1 MSWKISGQSME
12 MCNCKMLCPC
22 WLGPEVEPDE
32 GWCGGTIG
40 FDIQTGNSD
49 GVDLSGTVVALV
61 AEWPGNF
68 FDGNGSARLYL
79 DESASAEQR
88 AILEKIFS
96 GNDGGPLEPL
106 FGAVIS
112 KWLPSQ
118 VVQLNIDWGETP
130 SLRVGDIGKG
140 TLKRLKD
147 ATGQSTRVT
156 GAAAQAGFQFEG
168 MDLASSS
175 GSHWSDPDLQ
185 DWDGNSGTLHEFNWS
200 S

>member
-22 WLGPEVEPDE
+22 WLGPEVAPDE
-32 GWCGGTIG
+32 GWCGGSFG

-49 GVDLSGTVVALV
+49 GIDLSGTVVAFV

-68 FDGNGSARLYL
+68 FEGNGSARLYF
-79 DESASAEQR
+79 DDSASAEQR
-88 AILEKIFS
+88 GALEKIFS
-96 GNDGGPLEPL
+96 GHDGGPLEPL

-118 VVQLNIDWGETP
+118 VVQLNIDWGEAP
-130 SLRVGDIGKG
+130 SFRVGDIGKA

-147 ATGQSTRVT
+147 GTGRATRVT
-156 GAAAQAGFQFEG
+156 GAAAQAGFQFDG
-168 MDLASSS
+168 MDLASSRD
-175 GSHWSDPDLQ
+175 SHWSDPDLK
-185 DWDGNSGTLHEFNWS
+185 DWEGNSGTLHKFDWS

>member
-22 WLGPEVEPDE
+22 WLGPEVAPDE
-32 GWCGGTIG
+32 GWCGGSFG

-49 GVDLSGTVVALV
+49 GIDLSGTVVAFV

-68 FDGNGSARLYL
+68 FEGNGSARLYF
-79 DESASAEQR
+79 DDSASAEQR
-88 AILEKIFS
+88 AALEKIFS
-96 GNDGGPLEPL
+96 GHDGGPLEPL

-112 KWLPSQ
+112 KWLRSQ
-118 VVQLNIDWGETP
+118 VVQLNIDWGEAP
-130 SLRVGDIGKG
+130 SFRVGDIGKA

-147 ATGQSTRVT
+147 GTGRATRVT
-156 GAAAQAGFQFEG
+156 GAAAQAGFQFDG
-168 MDLASSS
+168 MDLASSRD
-175 GSHWSDPDLQ
+175 SHWSDPDLQ
-185 DWDGNSGTLHEFNWS
+185 DWEGNSGTLHKFDWS

>member
-1 MSWKISGQSME
+1 MSWTISGQSME

-32 GWCGGTIG
+32 GWCGATLC

-49 GVDLSGTVVALV
+49 GIDLSGTAVAFV

-68 FDGNGSARLYL
+68 FEGNGSARLYF
-79 DESASAEQR
+79 DDRASAEQR
-88 AILEKIFS
+88 GALEKIFS
-96 GNDGGPLEPL
+96 GHDGGPLEPL

-118 VVQLNIDWGETP
+118 VVQLNIDWGEVP
-130 SLRVGDIGKG
+130 SFRVGDIGKA

-147 ATGQSTRVT
+147 GTGRATRVT
-156 GAAAQAGFQFEG
+156 GAAAQAGFQFDG
-168 MDLASSS
+168 MDLASSRD
-175 GSHWSDPDLQ
+175 SHWSDPDLK
-185 DWDGNSGTLHEFNWS
+185 DWEGNSGTLHKFDWS

>member
-1 MSWKISGQSME
+1 ME

-22 WLGPEVEPDE
+22 WLGPEVAPDE
-32 GWCGGTIG
+32 GWCGGSFG

-49 GVDLSGTVVALV
+49 GIDLSGTVVAFV

-68 FDGNGSARLYL
+68 FDGHGSARLYL
-79 DESASAEQR
+79 DQNASAEQR
-88 AILEKIFS
+88 AVLEKIFS

-118 VVQLNIDWGETP
+118 VVQLNIDWGEAP
-130 SLRVGDIGKG
+130 SLRVGDIGKA

-147 ATGQSTRVT
+147 ATGQSTRMT

>member
-1 MSWKISGQSME
+1 ME
-12 MCNCKMLCPC
+12 LCSCKMLCPC

-32 GWCGGTIG
+32 GWCGGALG

-49 GVDLSGTVVALV
+49 GIDLSGTIVAFV
-61 AEWPGNF
+61 GQWPANF
-68 FDGNGSARLYL
+68 FEGNGSARLYL
-79 DESASAEQR
+79 DENASAEQR
-88 AILEKIFS
+88 AALEKIFS

-106 FGAVIS
+106 FGAVID

-118 VVQLNIDWGETP
+118 VVQLNIDWGESP
-130 SLRVGDIGKG
+130 SLSIGDIGKA

-147 ATGQSTRVT
+147 DNGQSTRVS
-156 GAAAQAGFQFEG
+156 GAAAQAGFQFDG

-185 DWDGNSGTLHEFNWS
+185 SWEGNSGTLHEFNWTS
-200 S
+200 

>member
-1 MSWKISGQSME
+1 M
-12 MCNCKMLCPC
+12 
-22 WLGPEVEPDE
+22 
-32 GWCGGTIG
+32 
-40 FDIQTGNSD
+40 
-49 GVDLSGTVVALV
+49 
-61 AEWPGNF
+61 
-68 FDGNGSARLYL
+68 
-79 DESASAEQR
+79 
-88 AILEKIFS
+88 EKIFS

>member
-22 WLGPEVEPDE
+22 WLGPEVAPDE
-32 GWCGGTIG
+32 GWCGGSFG

-49 GVDLSGTVVALV
+49 GIDLSGTVVAFV

-68 FDGNGSARLYL
+68 FEGNGSARLYF
-79 DESASAEQR
+79 DDSASAEQR
-88 AILEKIFS
+88 AALEKIFS
-96 GNDGGPLEPL
+96 GHDGGPLEPL

-118 VVQLNIDWGETP
+118 VVQLNIDWGEAP
-130 SLRVGDIGKG
+130 SFRVGDIGKA

-147 ATGQSTRVT
+147 GTGRATRVT
-156 GAAAQAGFQFEG
+156 GAAAQAGFQFDG
-168 MDLASSS
+168 MDLASSRD
-175 GSHWSDPDLQ
+175 SHWSDPDLQ
-185 DWDGNSGTLHEFNWS
+185 DWEGNSGTLHKFDWS